1 MRHHLLPVLAFVLAA
16 CGGGSASA
24 PEPSLS
30 ATTPEGAVRLFL
42 QAVADSNLAGM
53 ARLWGTAGGPASVT
67 GKPQDYPRRME
78 VTQLFLRNSPY
89 RVTATNPVQA
99 DSDRRQVQVE
109 LDRADIDGKRCVRS
123 ISVVVVN
130 TGKHGWIVEAIDLNQ
145 AGTPGRSCT
154 GGAVPAE
161 G

>member
-1 MRHHLLPVLAFVLAA
+1 VRHHQLPILVLLLAA
-16 CGGGSASA
+16 CGGGAASGPA
-24 PEPSLS
+24 PSLS
-30 ATTPEGAVRLFL
+30 ATTPEGAVRLFF
-42 QAVADSNLAGM
+42 QAVADSNVAAM
-53 ARLWGTAGGPASVT
+53 ARLWGSAGGPAIET
-67 GKPQDYPRRME
+67 HKPPDYAKRME
-78 VTQLFLRNSPY
+78 ITQLWLRNSPY
-89 RVTATNPVQA
+89 RVTSTGAVPGESA
-99 DSDRRQVQVE
+99 KRQVQVE

-130 TGKHGWIVEAIDLNQ
+130 AGKDGWIVEAIDLNQ